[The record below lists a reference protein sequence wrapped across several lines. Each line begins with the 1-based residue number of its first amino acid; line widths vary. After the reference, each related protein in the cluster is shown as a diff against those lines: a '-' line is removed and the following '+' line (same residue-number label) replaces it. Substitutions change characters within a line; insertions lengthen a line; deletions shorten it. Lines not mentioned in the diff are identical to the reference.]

1 MLSFERIK
9 QDFDNLLLRIISPDN
24 SPKTIFHYTS
34 ADGLNGI
41 LCNSQLWF
49 TRWDSLNDTSEHRY
63 IHSLIKTCLN
73 ELNLDDTFTEYLHA
87 INKMFL
93 SFKQDNSNIQIDKN
107 IYLASFTTNGDS
119 VPLWT
124 HYTKS
129 AQNNGYCI
137 GFDSDCIRES
147 FKGMSF
153 SINPV
158 IYDENKQKEIIRG
171 FIKILYSI
179 FKHIHNDSEH
189 ANYAR
194 AGLQDYF
201 EFFSTKVG
209 CFFKRPEF
217 QHEQEIR
224 IQMRIDAMQAIGKN
238 EIKIRTSNGLLV
250 PYISI
255 PIKKE
260 SITEIT
266 SSPTL
271 EASAA
276 YNGIRTA
283 ATLYGYSVDI
293 KHSKLPLRNI

>member
-1 MLSFERIK
+1 MLNFEKIK

-24 SPKTIFHYTS
+24 LPKTIFHYTS
-34 ADGLNGI
+34 ADGLSGI
-41 LCNSQLWF
+41 LSNAQLWF

-63 IHSLIKTCLN
+63 IHSLIKTCLD
-73 ELNLDDTFTEYLHA
+73 ELNLDDSYTKYLHA
-87 INKMFL
+87 LNETFL
-93 SFKQDNSNIQIDKN
+93 SFKQDNANIQIDKN
-107 IYLASFTTNGDS
+107 IYLASFSSNGDS
-119 VPLWT
+119 VPMWT
-124 HYTKS
+124 YYTKS

-137 GFDSDCIRES
+137 GFDSNFLRES
-147 FKGMSF
+147 FNETNF
-153 SINPV
+153 SIAPV
-158 IYDENKQKEIIRG
+158 IYSENIQKEIIIN

-179 FKHIHNDSEH
+179 FEHIQNEAEH

-194 AGLQDYF
+194 ACFQDYF
-201 EFFSTKVG
+201 EYFSTKIG
-209 CFFKRPEF
+209 CFFKLPEF

-224 IQMRIDAMQAIGKN
+224 IQIRIDSKQAIEKN
-238 EIKIRTSNGLLV
+238 EIKIRTSNGLLI